1 MIQWNSVRS
10 VKPFSSNWL
19 KDNWQVLEGSIG
31 ICQGKNGISF
41 IIWLF
46 FNYLIHVSSM
56 FCHMILWN
64 EKMSNVWQNLVC
76 SHTFLFLMLS
86 LCIHPNCI
94 EKAYI
99 VLFTMWC
106 WTFCNYSHQVNS
118 KFPTW
123 QSYWDVQWKGYISFV
138 LCLLL
143 ILIHLIY
150 SLSIKFCHINSWDII
165 MGKMRKMSNVWQ
177 NLYSHTCPYPM
188 LASCIHTVFPP
199 VFCLFYSVRKN

>member
-1 MIQWNSVRS
+1 MGYAKAKMVFHSLYDCSLTTWYMFHQCSVIWYCEILTC
-10 VKPFSSNWL
+10 K
-19 KDNWQVLEGSIG
+19 WQ
-31 ICQGKNGISF
+31 
-41 IIWLF
+41 
-46 FNYLIHVSSM
+46 
-56 FCHMILWN
+56 N

-76 SHTFLFLMLS
+76 SHTFLFLMLA

-165 MGKMRKMSNVWQ
+165 MGKMRKMSIVWQ
-177 NLYSHTCPYPM
+177 NLYSHTCPSPM
-188 LASCIHTVFPP
+188 PASCIPTGFFLGF
-199 VFCLFYSVRKN
+199 FCLFYSVRKN

>member
-1 MIQWNSVRS
+1 MPR
-10 VKPFSSNWL
+10 
-19 KDNWQVLEGSIG
+19 
-31 ICQGKNGISF
+31 KNGISF

-46 FNYLIHVSSM
+46 FHYLIHVWSM
-56 FCHMILWN
+56 FCHMILWNTCKWQN

-76 SHTFLFLMLS
+76 SHTFLFLMLA
-86 LCIHPNCI
+86 LCILPNCN

-106 WTFCNYSHQVNS
+106 WTFCIYSHQVNS
-118 KFPTW
+118 NFPTW

-150 SLSIKFCHINSWDII
+150 ILSIFYQLSFVSWDII
-165 MGKMRKMSNVWQ
+165 MGKMRKMSIVWQ
-177 NLYSHTCPYPM
+177 NLNHTLVHPQC
-188 LASCIHTVFPP
+188 LHHVFPR
-199 VFCLFYSVRKN
+199 VFSCFFVFSTALEKIKLC

>member
-1 MIQWNSVRS
+1 MPR
-10 VKPFSSNWL
+10 
-19 KDNWQVLEGSIG
+19 
-31 ICQGKNGISF
+31 KNGISF

-46 FNYLIHVSSM
+46 FHYLIHVWSM
-56 FCHMILWN
+56 FCHMILWNTCKWQN

-76 SHTFLFLMLS
+76 SHTFLFLMLA
-86 LCIHPNCI
+86 LCILPNCN

-106 WTFCNYSHQVNS
+106 WTFCIYSHQVNS
-118 KFPTW
+118 NFPTW

-150 SLSIKFCHINSWDII
+150 ILSIKFCHINSWDII
-165 MGKMRKMSNVWQ
+165 MGKMRKMSIVWQ
-177 NLYSHTCPYPM
+177 NLYSHTCQSPM
-188 LASCIHTVFPP
+188 PASCIPTGFFPVLFVFSTALEKIKL
-199 VFCLFYSVRKN
+199 C